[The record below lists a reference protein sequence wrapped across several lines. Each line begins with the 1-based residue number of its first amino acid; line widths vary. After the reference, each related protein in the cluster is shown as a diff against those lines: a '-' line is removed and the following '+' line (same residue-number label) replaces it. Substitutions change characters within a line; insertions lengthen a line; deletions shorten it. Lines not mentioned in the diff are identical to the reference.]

1 MYAYPIY
8 AYEYI
13 CEPEFQIEKHQP
25 GVLLLCVFKATHSH
39 CKKRDLVN
47 IKFVHEDCIE
57 LYFRI
62 ENFPKT
68 YDLENK
74 NKSPSMKTNHRV
86 S

>member
-1 MYAYPIY
+1 M
-8 AYEYI
+8 
-13 CEPEFQIEKHQP
+13 
-25 GVLLLCVFKATHSH
+25 
-39 CKKRDLVN
+39 N